1 MGSTITFKLENK
13 NMMKKRVP
21 GKLFHSSCQGKLE
34 WGRLWLKGYYGEPGL
49 NLEILRIWKDK
60 DKPKDIVEN

>member
-1 MGSTITFKLENK
+1 
-13 NMMKKRVP
+13 MMKKRVP

-49 NLEILRIWKDK
+49 NLEVLRIWKDK
-60 DKPKDIVEN
+60 DKPKDIAEN